1 VATNQFEVF
10 GVDVRDY
17 GHLWLAAWRDLLFG
31 DDSPI
36 RRALDSQVRLKQA
49 DGSAETYQAGAK
61 VSGSHPSHEALAIP
75 DDLVLSR
82 TLTLPAIAEADL
94 EPALQLEIAACS
106 PFASDDTVA
115 GWRVARGADLS
126 SLTVELVIASRSAVM
141 TFLGEHF
148 NVHNPGAAEVWGKS
162 GGYWVCIRGFGE
174 AVREGHYFR
183 RLLRTGGLLAAAMGL
198 ILALAGLSVLL
209 SGRELSNLELQ
220 REEALRAAGDAIALR
235 DDLAATNVVIGELNK
250 LNRQYPN
257 PQAEILR
264 LTDLLPDTA
273 YVTQYTQEGRK
284 IRVRG
289 RGTEAAALQQAL
301 TEEKAF
307 KSVTAPQAISRV
319 GTTGLEQFFLDI
331 ELKLRQ

>member
-1 VATNQFEVF
+1 
-10 GVDVRDY
+10 
-17 GHLWLAAWRDLLFG
+17 
-31 DDSPI
+31 
-36 RRALDSQVRLKQA
+36 
-49 DGSAETYQAGAK
+49 
-61 VSGSHPSHEALAIP
+61 
-75 DDLVLSR
+75 
-82 TLTLPAIAEADL
+82 
-94 EPALQLEIAACS
+94 
-106 PFASDDTVA
+106 
-115 GWRVARGADLS
+115 
-126 SLTVELVIASRSAVM
+126 
-141 TFLGEHF
+141 
-148 NVHNPGAAEVWGKS
+148 
-162 GGYWVCIRGFGE
+162 
-174 AVREGHYFR
+174 
-183 RLLRTGGLLAAAMGL
+183 MGL
-198 ILALAGLSVLL
+198 ILALAGLSVVL